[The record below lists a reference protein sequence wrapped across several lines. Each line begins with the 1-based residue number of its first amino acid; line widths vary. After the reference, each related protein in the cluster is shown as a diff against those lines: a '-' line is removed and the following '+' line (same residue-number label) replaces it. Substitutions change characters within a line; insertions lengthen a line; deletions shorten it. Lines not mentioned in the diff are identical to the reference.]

1 MLSTTFL
8 ASTYL
13 VLSAADDDD
22 DATFEDAEDDAVAA
36 LPSTENAFLLY
47 SQHH

>member
-13 VLSAADDDD
+13 VLSTAAADDD
-22 DATFEDAEDDAVAA
+22 ATVEDAEDDA
-36 LPSTENAFLLY
+36 
-47 SQHH
+47 